1 MKLHELI
8 PGYKTYLAMA
18 GLAVAALAQ
27 LLSGDITIGEAINQ
41 WLVAGGGV
49 FLRAGI
55 KSDAGK

>member
-1 MKLHELI
+1 MKLHEIL

-27 LLSGDITIGEAINQ
+27 LLSGDISIGEAINQ

-49 FLRAGI
+49 FLRAGM
-55 KSDAGK
+55 KSQ